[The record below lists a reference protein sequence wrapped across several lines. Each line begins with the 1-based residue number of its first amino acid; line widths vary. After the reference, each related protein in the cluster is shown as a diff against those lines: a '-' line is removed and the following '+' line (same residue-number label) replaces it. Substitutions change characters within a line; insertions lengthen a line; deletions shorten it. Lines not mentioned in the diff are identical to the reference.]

1 MKPKR
6 KVIGIG
12 ETVFDIIFKND
23 RPVSAVPGGSTFNSM
38 ISIGRCGLD
47 ATFLSETG
55 DDHIG
60 DLVCAYLEE
69 NGVSSADVD
78 RGGKSHLSLAFLD
91 EANDANYV
99 FYKDHP
105 HDRAEMRIPEINP
118 EDIVLFGSY
127 YAVNPVIRAKVKS
140 LLEHARNRGAI
151 IYYDINFRPSHKAE
165 LPLLMQAIEENCSFA
180 DIIRGSNEDFF
191 HVYGLTDHDKV
202 LEIPSLQGKNL
213 IYTCGSKPTI
223 LNANGG
229 VSLEQVI
236 MPVETVSTIGAGD
249 NYNAGVI
256 YSLVRDGITRSDL
269 AAGLSQ
275 DCWMSVLDTAQ
286 SFSRE
291 CCMSIDNVVSHSF
304 AEQMKNK
311 NQR

>member
-1 MKPKR
+1 MSHKR

-12 ETVFDIIFKND
+12 ETVFDIIFKED
-23 RPVSAVPGGSTFNSM
+23 KPVSAVPGGSTFNSM
-38 ISIGRCGLD
+38 ISMGRCGLE

-60 DLVCAYLEE
+60 DLVCAYLEK

-91 EANDANYV
+91 ESNDANYV

-105 HDRAEMRIPEINP
+105 HDRADMRIPEINT

-127 YAVNPVIRAKVKS
+127 YAVNSVIRTKVKS
-140 LLEHARNRGAI
+140 LLEYARSRGAI

-165 LPLLMQAIEENCSFA
+165 LPQLMQAIEENCAFA

-191 HVYGLTDHDKV
+191 HVYGLTEYEKV
-202 LEIPSLQGKNL
+202 LEIPILAGKNL
-213 IYTCGSKPTI
+213 IYTCGSKPTR
-223 LNANGG
+223 LKANGG
-229 VSLEQVI
+229 VDVEQVI
-236 MPVETVSTIGAGD
+236 EPVETVSTIGAGD

-256 YSLVRDGITRSDL
+256 YSLVRDGIIRNDL
-269 AAGLSQ
+269 STGLSPEE
-275 DCWMSVLDTAQ
+275 WISILDTAQ

-291 CCMSIDNVVSHSF
+291 CCMSIDNVVSLAF

-311 NQR
+311 IQQ